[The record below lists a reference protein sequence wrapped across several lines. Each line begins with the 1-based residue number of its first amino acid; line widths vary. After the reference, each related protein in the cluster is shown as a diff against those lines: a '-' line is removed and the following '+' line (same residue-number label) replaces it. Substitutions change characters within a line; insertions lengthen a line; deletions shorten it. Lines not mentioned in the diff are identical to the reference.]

1 MSEPV
6 PDVEAL
12 LLRVRELVDA
22 GRSMPMSASVL
33 VNRDEL
39 LTLIDAVLDELPE
52 ELRQARWLLKERE
65 EFLAQ
70 ARRDAD
76 TIVEAARA
84 RAEHL
89 VERTEIVREARRT
102 AQQVVDEA
110 DATARRLHHEA
121 EDYIDQKLAAFEI
134 LLNKTLQTVSR
145 GREQLRGTNKP
156 PVTDPNG
163 IPAVDSGLPG
173 SRPQPVFDAE
183 TYDPAL
189 SEPVR

>member
-12 LLRVRELVDA
+12 LLQVRELVDA

-39 LTLIDAVLDELPE
+39 LTLIDASLDELPE

-65 EFLAQ
+65 EFLSQ

-84 RAEHL
+84 RAEHM

-102 AQQVVDEA
+102 AQHVVDDA
-110 DATARRLHHEA
+110 DATARRLRHEA
-121 EDYIDQKLAAFEI
+121 EDYIDQKLATFEVV
-134 LLNKTLQTVSR
+134 LDRTMQTVQR
-145 GREQLRGTNKP
+145 GRERLQVVTMTETDLTAGPQEEEP
-156 PVTDPNG
+156 PG
-163 IPAVDSGLPG
+163 GF
-173 SRPQPVFDAE
+173 FDQDE
-183 TYDPAL
+183 T
-189 SEPVR
+189 